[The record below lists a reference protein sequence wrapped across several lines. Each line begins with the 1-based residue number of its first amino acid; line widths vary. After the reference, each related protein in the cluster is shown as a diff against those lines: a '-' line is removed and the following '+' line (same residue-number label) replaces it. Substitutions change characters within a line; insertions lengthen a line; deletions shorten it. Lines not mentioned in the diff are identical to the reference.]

1 MILATF
7 CIISVLIGV
16 ITTGMVAIAVNS
28 IGGLTPFSMIVI
40 LIGEWL
46 LGILFTLSIKF
57 AKDELEERR
66 IEKVFAEEEKRQ
78 NEEL

>member
-40 LIGEWL
+40 LIVEWL

-57 AKDELEERR
+57 AKEELEERR
-66 IEKVFAEEEKRQ
+66 TEK
-78 NEEL
+78 ELRKEFDNDEI